1 MKLMCMRG
9 QGNNFCLW
17 SIIYLVII
25 DTYLWL
31 GLCIICYHYTW
42 LLNWVEGLWAVSRYD
57 IVHNER
63 RRRAAEKKT
72 ASTARYLIKLPSIDS
87 QRHSMHRY

>member
-1 MKLMCMRG
+1 MFVVDYLRSPRD
-9 QGNNFCLW
+9 L
-17 SIIYLVII
+17 LVII
-25 DTYLWL
+25 DTYGLDMHHLLHSCLIIGGGAL
-31 GLCIICYHYTW
+31 GCTI
-42 LLNWVEGLWAVSRYD
+42 SRYD